1 MFGHLARV
9 RPRGA
14 CRAHGRGLDEL
25 EAVLKSKSDLTID
38 EIQRDMHVRTGLRV
52 SQSTVC
58 RMLHAR
64 NYTRKQID
72 LVARAADDDE
82 REEWGDKIWRKYWA
96 HQLVFVD
103 ESGVNNKTA
112 QRRFG
117 RSVRGERARR
127 SVFKFCQEK
136 YSVVGGYTSNG
147 MLGEVD
153 VIKGGYNAQSFAA
166 AMREHVIPYLQEYD
180 KTNEHCVVVLDN
192 CSIHYD
198 DDWMEDVWAA
208 GAIIE
213 FLPPYSLIFNPIE
226 FAFGDVKGW
235 IRRHRDELSASF
247 DDDVEAFLKH
257 AFEQMCGMTAPD
269 GQARSAFRRCEWE
282 AEGQGQGVP
291 VYCTWR
297 RDRNQLR
304 SNDSKLGTTIR
315 RALIAV
321 IATTRTPIR
330 YYILR

>member
-103 ESGVNNKTA
+103 EVNAYLRPCVHTPPLPTLLPTHVPTYCIHA
-112 QRRFG
+112 D
-117 RSVRGERARR
+117 RALPR
-127 SVFKFCQEK
+127 
-136 YSVVGGYTSNG
+136 
-147 MLGEVD
+147 
-153 VIKGGYNAQSFAA
+153 A
-166 AMREHVIPYLQEYD
+166 
-180 KTNEHCVVVLDN
+180 
-192 CSIHYD
+192 
-198 DDWMEDVWAA
+198 VWC
-208 GAIIE
+208 E
-213 FLPPYSLIFNPIE
+213 QQDST
-226 FAFGDVKGW
+226 
-235 IRRHRDELSASF
+235 ASF
-247 DDDVEAFLKH
+247 WKI
-257 AFEQMCGMTAPD
+257 
-269 GQARSAFRRCEWE
+269 
-282 AEGQGQGVP
+282 GQG
-291 VYCTWR
+291 
-297 RDRNQLR
+297 
-304 SNDSKLGTTIR
+304 
-315 RALIAV
+315 
-321 IATTRTPIR
+321 
-330 YYILR
+330 